1 MIDQRETSRKPSI
14 FSLIPEI
21 LGNINLF
28 THNELEHL
36 NVIQSKFIK
45 NVSQLS
51 ELGYKKEFE
60 RFAIDLSLE
69 IFTDRRKYILLC

>member
-1 MIDQRETSRKPSI
+1 MIDQRDIKET
-14 FSLIPEI
+14 FNFQLIPEI

-45 NVSQLS
+45 NVSN
-51 ELGYKKEFE
+51 YPN
-60 RFAIDLSLE
+60 
-69 IFTDRRKYILLC
+69 